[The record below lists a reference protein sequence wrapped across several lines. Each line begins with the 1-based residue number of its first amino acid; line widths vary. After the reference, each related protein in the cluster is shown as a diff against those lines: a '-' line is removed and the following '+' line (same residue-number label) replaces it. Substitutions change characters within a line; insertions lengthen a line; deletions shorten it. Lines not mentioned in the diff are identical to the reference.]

1 MFGPGLFLAA
11 VLCGG
16 AALAAEAPTQPP
28 ARPEP
33 VRVLTWNIQYGSD
46 QGADPNGWPE
56 RKVLLR
62 KALEDER
69 PEVLCVQ
76 EALAGQLEF
85 LDSVLPKHSREG
97 VGRDDGRKAGEH
109 CAIYWDGRRFE
120 RLDGGTFWLSETPD
134 KPGPAWGEQYNRIC
148 TWVRLK
154 DKASGRTLRVFNLH
168 LPLVDEAREKAAK
181 LAAGRIKDAGGEDA
195 LIAAGD
201 LNSGPESPAWTAL
214 EGAGLANAEKSAGRK
229 PGTATFHRKGIPLV
243 CLDAIFASG
252 AWTAKEHRVVGGL
265 LQKAYPS
272 DHFGVAATLDWKEPA
287 GAASK
292 GQEPAALP
300 PK

>member
-1 MFGPGLFLAA
+1 MLGRVFFLATM
-11 VLCGG
+11 VCGC
-16 AALAAEAPTQPP
+16 AAPAGEAPAKSP

-46 QGADPNGWPE
+46 QGADANGWPE
-56 RKVLLR
+56 RKKLLR

-69 PEVLCVQ
+69 PDVLCVQ

-85 LDSVLPKHSREG
+85 LDGIFPKHSREG
-97 VGRDDGRKAGEH
+97 VGRDDGKKAGEH

-154 DKASGRTLRVFNLH
+154 DKTSDRALRVFNVH
-168 LPLVDEAREKAAK
+168 LPLVAEAREKAAK
-181 LAAGRIKDAGGEDA
+181 LVAERIKGSPAGDA

-201 LNSGPESPAWTAL
+201 LNSGPESPAWKAL
-214 EGAGLANAEKSAGRK
+214 EGVGLLNAEKSAGRK
-229 PGTATFHRKGIPLV
+229 PGTATFHRKGVPLV
-243 CLDAIFASG
+243 CLDAIFA
-252 AWTAKEHRVVGGL
+252 AKSWKVKAHQVLGDL

-272 DHFGVAATLDWKEPA
+272 DHFGVVATLEYGD
-287 GAASK
+287 
-292 GQEPAALP
+292 
-300 PK
+300 